1 MNLILDNIFIIN
13 LLYIIIKFG
22 KKKKTRAE
30 RYVDDNGV
38 RQKKKRPQE
47 ISTKLSILVLSV
59 PQFHSIDHL
68 NRTSDEKTSWR
79 KKVKMETVAI
89 NYESKFASCVSCPAV
104 FSENIQRGARALIR
118 HANSASEKA
127 VMKNTREY
135 NSNKRFTLERNV
147 SLIES
152 RTVALKNK

>member
-1 MNLILDNIFIIN
+1 
-13 LLYIIIKFG
+13 
-22 KKKKTRAE
+22 
-30 RYVDDNGV
+30 
-38 RQKKKRPQE
+38 
-47 ISTKLSILVLSV
+47 
-59 PQFHSIDHL
+59 
-68 NRTSDEKTSWR
+68 
-79 KKVKMETVAI
+79 METVAI

-152 RTVALKNK
+152 RTVALKNKWRSIQFEKDNEILHWIFGFKICFIIFYTISAKYFLRIVYVLRILIKYYKIILHIKIMYELNRVFVNTFYIN